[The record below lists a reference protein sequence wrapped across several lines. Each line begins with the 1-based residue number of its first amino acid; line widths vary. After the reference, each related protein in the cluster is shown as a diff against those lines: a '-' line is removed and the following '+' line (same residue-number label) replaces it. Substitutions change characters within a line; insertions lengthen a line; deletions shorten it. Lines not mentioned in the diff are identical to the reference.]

1 MKSRGRLIHSSLMP
15 SVARLHLFPALPSSC
30 ARLPRGLKRL
40 PCTSHHICSSSS
52 STREKGRNARYP
64 CQLYRPSLKSLPRSP
79 TQHPH
84 VHVSDQEPV
93 VTPWSKDGRKNSLLI
108 RGGTSAAEARAVS
121 LRREA
126 MPSPRCLAQT
136 GPAATPQA
144 PEERRVAARL
154 SPGGCRPGAGGF
166 ADMAGE
172 PRC

>member
-1 MKSRGRLIHSSLMP
+1 MKSRGRLIHSSLTP

-30 ARLPRGLKRL
+30 SRLPRGLKRL

-84 VHVSDQEPV
+84 VHVSDREPV

-136 GPAATPQA
+136 GPAATSQA

-154 SPGGCRPGAGGF
+154 CPGGCRPGAGGF
-166 ADMAGE
+166 ANMAGE